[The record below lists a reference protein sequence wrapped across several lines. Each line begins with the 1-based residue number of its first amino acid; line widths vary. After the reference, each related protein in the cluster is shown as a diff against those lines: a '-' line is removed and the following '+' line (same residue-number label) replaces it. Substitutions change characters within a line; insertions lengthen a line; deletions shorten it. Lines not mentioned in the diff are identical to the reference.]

1 MANGKAKKINKKLLK
16 EINKHKDNVKI
27 YRANRSVKQVNIK
40 PAYVVTDKF
49 IQSLEYTFQNAAQAI
64 DEPVLAAL
72 HDDVMRMIGRPDL
85 ETGENNL

>member
-1 MANGKAKKINKKLLK
+1 M
-16 EINKHKDNVKI
+16 
-27 YRANRSVKQVNIK
+27 NIK

-64 DEPVLAAL
+64 DGPVLAAL

>member
-1 MANGKAKKINKKLLK
+1 MKAKKINKKLLK

-40 PAYVVTDKF
+40 PVYVVTDKF
-49 IQSLEYTFQNAAQAI
+49 IRNLEYTFQNAATAI
-64 DEPVLAAL
+64 DGPVLAAL